1 MAAVTDLTSKSEM
14 IDRRHMQRA
23 IDLARQGEGHV
34 EPNPMV
40 GCVIAVGDEV
50 IAEGFHRRYGGR
62 HAEVAALESVPED
75 KQHLLSHKNRRCA
88 AGYEEGP
95 KT

>member
-40 GCVIAVGDEV
+40 GCVIAVWDEV

-62 HAEVAALESVPED
+62 HADEWTKELGFDRCSAN
-75 KQHLLSHKNRRCA
+75 LLLMD
-88 AGYEEGP
+88 
-95 KT
+95 